1 MKLAEALLTRG
12 TLQSKLNELRIRL
25 DNNAIVQEDE
35 EPAESPKELLIQ
47 VADTLCQLEKLIGKI
62 NLTNASLVYEG
73 KTMTEMLAKRDSLH
87 QEISIYRA
95 FLDSASMTGK
105 RARGSEIKLVS
116 TVSVAQLQKQIDEK
130 AQKLRTL
137 EMKIQELNWI
147 TDLQE

>member
-47 VADTLCQLEKLIGKI
+47 VADTFCQLEELIGKI

-73 KTMTEMLAKRDSLH
+73 KTMTEMLAKRDCLH

-105 RARGSEIKLVS
+105 RSRGSEIKLIS

-130 AQKLRTL
+130 AQQLRKL
-137 EMKIQELNWI
+137 EIKIQELNWT